1 MDKVRIF
8 FDKNY
13 GGSYQDLG
21 PGSYP
26 LHAISIGNDEL
37 SSVQVP
43 PGWKVTLWQ
52 HSNFVGSSLV
62 LTADTPYVGAA
73 FNDVTSSITVTSP
86 ADQAPLGSS
95 RSLAFTG
102 GANYLD
108 LGPTSFDFSS
118 GSFAGFTVEAWVYF
132 DQAGSWA
139 RIIDLHSD
147 SGTDNVYFA
156 REDTSS
162 SLRFSVRRGGVAK
175 EVTAANVIRNG
186 QWQHLAATL
195 DAAGNARIFVGG
207 VQVASAALHVPDNVV
222 RSRSYVG
229 RSGWST
235 DAYFVGQI
243 CEVRLWNVERSPAEL
258 VRTMSTRLSGDE
270 KGLSRYLRL
279 DEVAGS
285 TAKDWSGVRDA
296 TIVGTP
302 FFGLT
307 GSSLRGPDE
316 VVPCLTLDGSQ
327 DYVTLP
333 ALSADFGAGFTLEA
347 WVALEPGRVGARII
361 DLAAAPG
368 GHSLALCCSSS
379 NQLALFMQNGS
390 TSKGLTAAT
399 ALPTGTFV
407 HVAASYNGSGLATL
421 YVNGESVAS
430 DSAMPQPERVTR
442 SLCLIG
448 KSTRGVDPLFQGRM
462 AEVRIWTTARSAA
475 AIRAGLRGRQDAK
488 EPGLL
493 ACYPLAE
500 TGDTTAHDISEN
512 GLHGRLPET
521 ILWGQPGPSALTSL
535 FPPETALRLNGSD
548 AYVELPTIDDN
559 FSGGFT
565 LAAWLFLDRLGVSAR
580 VIELGD
586 GPDKHTIA
594 LGIADRALSLL
605 VLGSTGSKQITSNAA
620 LDSGRWQHIAATL
633 TGLGSATLYVNG
645 VVVASG
651 TAVPLPS
658 QVARRSC
665 FLGKSSKSGDNFLRG
680 RLAEVRIFSGV
691 RTAAELRGAM
701 NQALPDEVSGLL
713 RYYRL
718 DEGGGSLTM
727 DRRLPAGQDAGA
739 RAGQVRGGA
748 QRLVALPPRSTLG
761 ALAFDGSGDAVSLPA
776 LRDDFSGGFTLE
788 VWVRFA
794 GVKASECICDLG
806 NGAGGDSLILAR
818 QGSEEA
824 VVLQVSRGTSQSSL
838 ATPAGSVASCTWTH
852 LAASVASDGRATI
865 YVNGGVAASGTLP
878 LPRAGISRAQ
888 SYIGRSGS
896 VSGRELFGQL
906 ADLRIWTRARSQAEI
921 AGAADTPPR
930 GDAPGLCH
938 LYPMDE
944 ASLATVADRVDHSG
958 RLGAAPIWTG
968 LPHPSTLRFEGMGTY
983 VQMPALSA
991 DLSRGFTIE
1000 AWVYF
1005 EDNSSWARI
1014 VDIGNG
1020 AESDNVFLG
1029 RAGTSDDLALHVY
1042 RGGVRAEVHAQGVL
1056 KARRFLHIAAS
1067 LTDIASDGS
1076 TGLATLYV
1084 DGVEQE
1090 SQRIHTP
1097 RAAITR
1103 SRAFIGKS
1111 NWSADEL
1118 FRGRMSEVRL
1128 FDRGRSAAEILA
1140 SYCEPA
1146 VAGQAGLVRLYRL
1159 DDAGGTVAV
1168 DASGSAAHA
1177 TIAGP
1182 LTRPG
1187 RLFEGPG
1194 DFARLP
1200 AIDGN
1205 LSSGGFT
1212 LEAWV
1217 YSSEFVDWGRILELA
1232 TKPGLGSYNISLS
1245 RVASTEEIALRFFH
1259 TSTTSA
1265 VADVRAPGVLPLHT
1279 WVHIAVSFKPMVWSL
1294 DGKETEGD
1302 VRIYVNGLQRAL
1314 SRVAAPGNASR
1325 SSSFIG
1331 RIDGYPLGAYQHRG
1345 ALAEVRI
1352 WSGVRTADQIAQS
1365 KDVRLSGSEPG
1376 LLRYYRLDDGPGAP
1390 VKDSVSTSPAHAS
1403 WNGTLG
1409 RSGRT
1414 FDGFR
1419 DAVPLPTVRGD
1430 LASRGF
1436 TLEAW
1441 VYSTEAVHTGR
1452 ILELATKPGLGANN
1466 ISLSRNSAT
1475 TDLALRFFHD
1485 SGTAVSHVTASAAL
1499 PLHCWTHIAATF
1511 KPMVW
1516 DSSGTVTQGDVVL
1529 YVDGVAKQTARVPA
1543 PKDVDRP
1550 CSYIGKIDGYNP
1562 GDYAHTGA
1570 LSEVRIWSGARTASQ
1585 ILASRDQVLT
1595 GAEEG
1600 LLHYARLADVA
1611 VSRPDGRAL
1620 RFSGGQSGVELPI
1633 LGEPLRGGFSLESW
1647 VFASGD
1653 PKPNE
1658 TFVFL
1663 DGGPGGTTIA
1673 LRREGT
1679 SHTLVLALRSP
1690 TLGGVIAADA
1700 VLRPATFL
1708 HVCGT
1713 VDAAGGARLYVNGVV
1728 VAAGAPRPG
1737 AVSAASEL
1745 VASQLGIS
1753 SDHSGPLCGCLTE
1766 VRLWSRVLGE
1776 AEVRSNLSRRLSGSE
1791 NDLLR
1796 LYPLNSNAGRLAASG
1811 VKRTAGTIQGDP
1823 LRVLALLGSPVPL
1836 ASPGALRL
1844 DGIDDYVELPAISTD
1859 LSAGFALEAWV
1870 YFEGVQPGARIIE
1883 LSRGPDVESITLSRR
1898 GSTDGL
1904 ELTIG
1909 RGSASQSLL
1918 APSVIRDRTFMHV
1931 AATQDAAGQTSLY
1944 VDGIA
1949 RATATLHAPAP
1960 GIVRNRCYLGKSST
1974 ASVPLLGGRLA
1985 DVRLW
1990 ARARSAAELVAERST
2005 VLTSEDLGLI
2015 ANYRLD
2021 EVAGARAGDATRRAL
2036 HGIVHGQKQVFG
2048 RRAPPLLPPPPTAG
2062 SLDLDGKSDWV
2073 VLPALP
2079 ADLSSDFTLEAWVLI
2094 DQAVAG
2100 MRIFD
2105 FSTGAGHTIA
2115 LGLAGTAGNQ
2125 LALRVQ
2131 NSSSNVEVVSPA
2143 TLPVGS
2149 FAHVAVTLGA
2159 GGIATFYVGGV
2170 SKSSHSGLPMPA
2182 PVTRTQCFLGRSQ
2195 VSGAPL
2201 FQGRLAEVRIW
2212 SVARSPDEISRYQ
2225 TARLRGSEP
2234 GLVANYR
2241 CNESL
2246 GERLGDAGQSG
2257 LSGWARGRAKFSR
2270 SEPLPSPV
2278 SAAELQGTLR
2288 LDGAAH
2294 VTLPAVA
2301 GSPDGLTLEAWVYC
2315 LDLTATASFFDLASG
2330 SPSAASDRVYLGRNG
2345 SALIFGV
2352 QVGTGALQ
2360 LITAT
2365 GVLPSQTWVHV
2376 SASVDENGHVVLCK
2390 DGIPLSADSN
2400 IVSVPAA
2407 VVRGVATLGRSLDG
2421 TLFKGRIAEAR
2432 IFAGPRSP
2440 RQTAAARRVRL
2451 SGAVPGLLRCYPLA
2465 AAYGSV
2471 VTDMAQAAQHGTV
2484 QGVPIWDVGLP
2495 DVGGTLPDPT
2505 PPPSP
2510 GALRFDGASTY
2521 VRLPAIAQNL
2531 ASGFTLEAWV
2541 QPSAVGSWARIVD
2554 IGQGMR
2560 AENIYFSRYGTTDR
2574 VALRI
2579 YYSGA
2584 SYSEVLTTAA
2594 VLPTSV
2600 WTHLAATM
2608 DAAGQ
2613 VAIYVNGVATAI
2625 TIGGVTTNKLDPT
2638 KLPKAGIT
2646 RSLCY
2651 IGKSNWT
2658 WDKNFQG
2665 QMAEVR
2671 LWDRARTA
2679 EEILAA
2685 RDQRLSGQEPGLL
2698 GCFRLNETGGTLV
2711 RNLSARLGHGAGFG
2725 DLDWGAAAPSLGQGP
2740 PPPLPVKVVP
2750 TGAPPPAKAPSG
2762 LATWNVGAALNTGDS
2777 LIDTAMAAYAQNDI
2791 SFDLLG
2797 VSAKLRLGGQMT
2809 IWPLQSQVSFGGS
2822 LSLLTPTSYPL
2833 GEAVLTLN
2841 KGASPMVYTLRV
2853 KPSFPVAQMV
2863 QTAVGSTPVAG
2874 VVNALLVPFLN
2885 LFASCTLL
2893 IASGSGTDPEVGD
2906 YGKGLNLYST
2916 QKMSDLP
2923 GLSELHRA
2931 LPMLGLDSRSL
2942 VLAVRLN
2949 SPKEFTITGSA
2960 LLNLKII
2967 DSAPLSLEF
2976 NEIGLNLSSGLGEAA
2991 FGVTDRFTLK
3001 LFGEVV
3007 VFRGGISVEKGSS
3020 GSAVA
3025 VWGALDPDEAKYPG
3039 GLWRNPWGLPGLA
3052 IGGFGVELKL
3062 TTTPPFIG
3070 IGVRGEIHIGDGLL
3084 GGSMALSIDPAN
3096 YDKSILVIDSP
3107 EGIDLPRLLNAFL
3120 STTGIPGLDFL
3131 DDLLDVRLTDLL
3143 LYFAPN
3149 GGTIAG
3155 KTYDPG
3161 ISLGATLDLW
3171 GFHASLFGS
3180 VSPTT
3185 GLILQGQADRIAIEV
3200 GGIVLFQFSDVSG
3213 ALGPRVDVAA
3223 TLSRQG
3229 IFYSGRLKLLGTMYD
3244 SYQELSI
3251 DSSGLKFK
3259 AQTQLGALELRCKR
3273 SEFFLAVAPVILFRF
3288 GVLGFTVTV
3297 KVSVRI
3303 ENLVNDDGY
3312 QQSLSFTCSVLGQSL
3327 TLGPVTWGVALTDLE
3342 SILAVFEWFF
3352 ADFIK
3357 GFFKDILGQG
3367 LQVAF
3372 KWVAEN
3378 LTDIAEEAIELF
3390 KSAGAAITDIAKH
3403 VYQVFDVAAGELVS
3417 FLGTSI
3423 NEAAAILKDVLD
3435 LGAKEAAEV
3444 LGTAFGATAAAVKEA
3459 LAVAEYAADEIAA
3472 VGEELWD
3479 ALDDAAGYLDP
3490 TSW

>member
-26 LHAISIGNDEL
+26 LYALSIGNDEL
-37 SSVQVP
+37 SSVQIP

-52 HSNFVGSSLV
+52 HNNFVGSSLV

-73 FNDVTSSITVTSP
+73 FNDLTSSITVTCP
-86 ADQAPLGSS
+86 AAQAPLGSS
-95 RSLAFTG
+95 RSLAFTAG
-102 GANYLD
+102 EKYLD
-108 LGPTSFDFSS
+108 LGPTTLDFSG

-139 RIIDLHSD
+139 RIIDLYATQ
-147 SGTDNVYFA
+147 GTDNVYFA
-156 REDTSS
+156 REDTSA

-175 EVTAANVIRNG
+175 YVTAPDVIRNG
-186 QWQHLAATL
+186 QWQHVAATL
-195 DAAGNARIFVGG
+195 DAVGNARIFVGG

-222 RSRSYVG
+222 RTSSYVG
-229 RSGWST
+229 RSGWSA

-258 VRTMSTRLSGDE
+258 ARMINTRLGGDE
-270 KGLSRYLRL
+270 KGLTRYLRL
-279 DEVAGS
+279 DEADGS
-285 TAKDWSGVRDA
+285 VAKDGSGVRDA
-296 TIVGTP
+296 TIIGTP

-307 GSSLRGPDE
+307 GPSLRGPNE

-327 DYVTLP
+327 DYLTLP
-333 ALSADFGAGFTLEA
+333 ALSADFSAGFTLEA
-347 WVALEPGRVGARII
+347 WVALDPGRIGARII

-368 GHSLALCCSSS
+368 SHTLALCCGSS
-379 NQLALFMQNGS
+379 NELALFMQNGS
-390 TSKGLTAAT
+390 TTKQLTAPT
-399 ALPTGTFV
+399 ALPTGSFV

-421 YVNGESVAS
+421 YVNGESVVS

-448 KSTRGVDPLFQGRM
+448 KSTRGTDPLFQGRL
-462 AEVRIWTTARSAA
+462 AEVRIWTTARSVA

-493 ACYPLAE
+493 ACYPLNEA
-500 TGDTTAHDISEN
+500 GDTTANDSSEN
-512 GLHGRLPET
+512 GLHGRLPQS
-521 ILWGQPGPSALTSL
+521 IQWGQPGPSALTSL
-535 FPPETALRLNGSD
+535 RPPDTALWLNGSD
-548 AYVELPTIDDN
+548 AYVELPTIEDN
-559 FSGGFT
+559 FSQGFT
-565 LAAWLFLDRLGVSAR
+565 LEAWLFLDRLGGSAR

-594 LGIADRALSLL
+594 LGIAERALSFF
-605 VLGSTGSKQITSNAA
+605 VQGSTSSKAITSEGI
-620 LDSGRWQHIAATL
+620 LDSGRWLHLAATL
-633 TGLGSATLYVNG
+633 LGNGTATLYVNG
-645 VVVASG
+645 AVVASG

-658 QVARRSC
+658 QVARRYC
-665 FLGKSSKSGDNFLRG
+665 YLGKSSKSGDSLLRG
-680 RLAEVRIFSGV
+680 RLAEVRIFSV
-691 RTAAELRGAM
+691 ARTAQELRSTL
-701 NQALPDEVSGLL
+701 NQALPEEVSGLL

-718 DEGGGSLTM
+718 DEGSGTLIV

-739 RAGQVRGGA
+739 RAGQLRGAG
-748 QRLVALPPRSTLG
+748 QRLLPMPLRSTLG
-761 ALAFDGSGDAVSLPA
+761 ALAFDGSGDAVSLPT
-776 LRDDFSGGFTLE
+776 LRDDFSSGFTIE

-794 GVKASECICDLG
+794 GVKANECICDLG
-806 NGAGGDSLILAR
+806 NGTGGDSLILAR
-818 QGSEEA
+818 QSSERA
-824 VVLQVSRGTSQSSL
+824 VVLQVSRGTSTGSL
-838 ATPAGSVASCTWTH
+838 ATPAGSVTSGTWTH
-852 LAASVASDGRATI
+852 LSATVASDGRATI
-865 YVNGGVAASGTLP
+865 YLNGSVAASGTLP
-878 LPRAGISRAQ
+878 LPRAGISRAK

-921 AGAADTPPR
+921 AGGADTPLR
-930 GDAPGLCH
+930 GDELGLGH
-938 LYPMDE
+938 HYPMDE

-958 RLGAAPIWTG
+958 RLGPALIWTG
-968 LPHPSTLRFEGMGTY
+968 LPHRSTLRFEGMGTY

-991 DLSRGFTIE
+991 DLSRGFAIE

-1020 AESDNVFLG
+1020 AASDNVLLA
-1029 RAGTSDDLALHVY
+1029 RDGTSDDLALHIY
-1042 RGGVRAEVHAQGVL
+1042 RGGTYQGVSAAGVL

-1084 DGVEQE
+1084 DGVEQQ
-1090 SQRIHTP
+1090 SKRIHTP
-1097 RAAITR
+1097 RAGITR
-1103 SRAFIGKS
+1103 SSAFIGKS
-1111 NWSADEL
+1111 NWSDNKL

-1128 FDRGRSAAEILA
+1128 FDRGRSASEILA
-1140 SYCEPA
+1140 GYCEPA
-1146 VAGQAGLVRLYRL
+1146 VTGQAGLVRLYRL
-1159 DDAGGTVAV
+1159 DDAQGTVAA
-1168 DASGSAAHA
+1168 DASGSSAHG

-1182 LTRPG
+1182 LTRAG
-1187 RLFEGPG
+1187 RLFDGPG

-1200 AIDGN
+1200 TVDGD

-1217 YSSEFVDWGRILELA
+1217 YSAELVDWGRIVELA
-1232 TKPGLGSYNISLS
+1232 TKPGLDGSNISLS
-1245 RVASTEEIALRFFH
+1245 RVASSDEIALRFFDA
-1259 TSTTSA
+1259 SA
-1265 VADVRAPGVLPLHT
+1265 VVIADVRAAGALPLHT
-1279 WVHIAVSFKPMVWSL
+1279 WVHIAVSFKPMVWST
-1294 DGKETEGD
+1294 DGKEKSGD
-1302 VRIYVNGLQRAL
+1302 VRIYVDGLQRTV

-1331 RIDGYPLGAYQHRG
+1331 RIDGYALGAYQHRG

-1352 WSGVRTADQIAQS
+1352 WSGARAADQIAQY
-1365 KDVRLSGSEPG
+1365 KDVRLSGSESG

-1390 VKDSVSTSPAHAS
+1390 IKDSRSTGAVDAS
-1403 WNGTLG
+1403 WNGILG
-1409 RSGRT
+1409 RAART
-1414 FDGFR
+1414 FDGR
-1419 DAVPLPTVRGD
+1419 NDAVPLPAVRSD
-1430 LASRGF
+1430 LASQGF
-1436 TLEAW
+1436 TIEAW
-1441 VYSTEAVHTGR
+1441 VYSTATVDWGR
-1452 ILELATKPGLGANN
+1452 IVELATQPGLAAHN
-1466 ISLSRNSAT
+1466 ISLSRNGST

-1485 SGTAVSHVTASAAL
+1485 ASTSVSYVTATAAL

-1511 KPMVW
+1511 KPMAW

-1529 YVDGVAKQTARVPA
+1529 YVDGVAKKTARVIA
-1543 PKDVDRP
+1543 PKNVERP
-1550 CSYIGKIDGYNP
+1550 GSYIGKIDGYDP
-1562 GDYAHTGA
+1562 GEYAHQGA

-1600 LLHYARLADVA
+1600 LLHYARLTDVA

-1620 RFSGGQSGVELPI
+1620 RFPGGQAGVELPL
-1633 LGEPLRGGFSLESW
+1633 LGEPLLGGFSVESW

-1658 TFVFL
+1658 TFVLL

-1679 SHTLVLALRSP
+1679 SHTLVLALRSAM
-1690 TLGGVIAADA
+1690 LGGVIAADA

-1713 VDAAGGARLYVNGVV
+1713 VDATGQARLYVNGVS
-1728 VAAGAPRPG
+1728 VAAGALRPG
-1737 AVSAASEL
+1737 DVGAASEL
-1745 VASQLGIS
+1745 AASQLGIGRN
-1753 SDHSGPLCGCLTE
+1753 HSGALCGCLTE
-1766 VRLWSRVLGE
+1766 VRLWSRVLSE
-1776 AEVRSNLSRRLSGSE
+1776 TEVRSNLSKRLLGNE

-1796 LYPLNSNAGRLAASG
+1796 LYPLNSSAGRLAASA
-1811 VKRTAGTIQGDP
+1811 VKRPAGTIQGDP
-1823 LRVLALLGSPVPL
+1823 LRVLDRLGSPEPL
-1836 ASPGALRL
+1836 GSPGSLRL
-1844 DGIDDYVELPAISTD
+1844 DGIDDYVELPAIRAD

-1870 YFEGVQPGARIIE
+1870 YFEGMQPGARIIE
-1883 LSRGPDVESITLSRR
+1883 LGRGPDAETVALSRR
-1898 GSTDGL
+1898 GSTDCL
-1904 ELTIG
+1904 ELTIV
-1909 RGSASQSLL
+1909 RGSKSQSLVT
-1918 APSVIRDRTFMHV
+1918 PSVIRDRTFMHV

-1949 RATATLHAPAP
+1949 QATATLQTPAA
-1960 GIVRNRCYLGKSST
+1960 GIVRSRCYLGKSST
-1974 ASVPLLGGRLA
+1974 TGVPLLQGRLA

-1990 ARARSAAELVAERST
+1990 ARTRSGAELAAERST
-2005 VLTSEDLGLI
+2005 VLASEDRGLI

-2021 EVAGARAGDATRRAL
+2021 EVEGTRVGDATRRAL

-2048 RRAPPLLPPPPTAG
+2048 RSAPPLLPPPHTAG
-2062 SLDLDGKSDWV
+2062 SLDLDGTSDWV
-2073 VLPALP
+2073 VLPALS
-2079 ADLSSDFTLEAWVLI
+2079 ADLSSGFTFEAWVLI

-2115 LGLAGTAGNQ
+2115 LGLAGAAGNQ

-2131 NSSSNVEVVSPA
+2131 NSSSNVEVLSPA
-2143 TLPVGS
+2143 ALPLGS

-2159 GGIATFYVGGV
+2159 GGSATFYVGGV

-2182 PVTRTQCFLGRSQ
+2182 VVTRSQCFLGRSQ

-2201 FQGRLAEVRIW
+2201 FQGRMAEVRIW
-2212 SVARSPDEISRYQ
+2212 SVARSVDEISRYR
-2225 TARLRGSEP
+2225 TARLRGSES

-2241 CNESL
+2241 CNESI
-2246 GERLGDAGQSG
+2246 GERLGDAGPRG
-2257 LSGWARGRAKFSR
+2257 LFAWARGRAKFSR
-2270 SEPLPSPV
+2270 SEPLPRFV
-2278 SAAELQGTLR
+2278 SAADLQGTLR
-2288 LDGAAH
+2288 LDGVAH
-2294 VTLPAVA
+2294 VVIPTVD
-2301 GSPDGLTLEAWVYC
+2301 GSPDGMTLEAWVYC
-2315 LDLTATASFFDLASG
+2315 LDLTATASFFELAAG
-2330 SPSAASDRVYLGRNG
+2330 SPSAASHRVYLGRNG
-2345 SALIFGV
+2345 NALVFGV
-2352 QVGTGALQ
+2352 QVATGVLQ

-2365 GVLPSQTWVHV
+2365 NVLPSQAWVHV
-2376 SASVDENGHVVLCK
+2376 SASVDANGHVVLCK

-2407 VVRGVATLGRSLDG
+2407 ALRGVAMLGRSLSG
-2421 TLFKGRIAEAR
+2421 TLFNGRIAEAR

-2440 RQTAAARRVRL
+2440 RQTAAACRVRL
-2451 SGAVPGLLRCYPLA
+2451 SGAEPGLLRCYPLSA
-2465 AAYGSV
+2465 AHGSV

-2484 QGVPIWDVGLP
+2484 QGVAVWDVGLP
-2495 DVGGTLPDPT
+2495 DLGGTLPAPT
-2505 PPPSP
+2505 LPPSP
-2510 GALRFDGASTY
+2510 GSLRFDGASTY

-2531 ASGFTLEAWV
+2531 AAGFTLEAWV
-2541 QPSAVGSWARIVD
+2541 CPTAVGSWARIVD

-2584 SYSEVLTTAA
+2584 SYSEVLTTAS
-2594 VLPTSV
+2594 VLPLNV
-2600 WTHLAATM
+2600 WTHLAATL
-2608 DAAGQ
+2608 DATGQ

-2625 TIGGVTTNKLDPT
+2625 TIGGIATNKLDPT

-2646 RSLCY
+2646 RNLCY

-2665 QMAEVR
+2665 SMAEVR

-2679 EEILAA
+2679 EEIRAA
-2685 RDQRLSGQEPGLL
+2685 RDQRLSGQEPGLF
-2698 GCFRLNETGGTLV
+2698 GCFRCNETQGTQV
-2711 RNLSARLGHGAGFG
+2711 RNLSLRLGHGTGFG
-2725 DLDWGAAAPSLGQGP
+2725 DLDWGAAAPSLGLGP
-2740 PPPLPVKVVP
+2740 PPPLPVTVVP

-2762 LATWNVGAALNTGDS
+2762 LATWNVGASLNTGDS
-2777 LIDTAMAAYAQNDI
+2777 LVDTAMMAYAQNDI

-2809 IWPLQSQVSFGGS
+2809 IWPLQSQISFGGS

-2833 GEAVLTLN
+2833 GSAVLTLN

-2853 KPSFPVAQMV
+2853 TPGFSVATMV
-2863 QTAVGSTPVAG
+2863 QAAVQSTPVAG

-2931 LPMLGLDSRSL
+2931 LPMLGLDSRLL

-3001 LFGEVV
+3001 LFGEVL
-3007 VFRGGISVEKGSS
+3007 VFRGGISVEKGAS

-3084 GGSMALSIDPAN
+3084 GGSMALCIDPAN
-3096 YDKSILVIDSP
+3096 YDKTILVIDSP
-3107 EGIDLPRLLNAFL
+3107 EGIDLPRLIRAFL

-3180 VSPTT
+3180 ISPTT
-3185 GLILQGQADRIAIEV
+3185 GLVLQGQADRIYIEA
-3200 GGIVLFQFSDVSG
+3200 GGIVLFQFSDVRGDSG
-3213 ALGPRVDVAA
+3213 PHVDVAA

-3229 IFYSGRLKLLGTMYD
+3229 IVYSGRLKLLGTVYD

-3251 DSSGLKFK
+3251 DRSGLQFK
-3259 AQTQLGALELRCKR
+3259 AQTQLGALELRCKS
-3273 SEFFLAVAPVILFRF
+3273 SEFFLAVAPVIPFRF

-3297 KVSVRI
+3297 KVIVRV

-3312 QQSLSFTCSVLGQSL
+3312 RQSLSFTCSVLGQSL
-3327 TLGPVTWGVALTDLE
+3327 TLGPVTWGIALTDLE

-3357 GFFKDILGQG
+3357 GFFTDMLGQG
-3367 LQVAF
+3367 LKVAF
-3372 KWVAEN
+3372 EWVADN
-3378 LTDIAEEAIELF
+3378 LTDIAEEAVELF
-3390 KSAGAAITDIAKH
+3390 KSAGATIVDIAKN
-3403 VYQVFDVAAGELVS
+3403 VYEVFDVAAGELVG

-3423 NEAAAILKDVLD
+3423 NETAAILKDVLL

-3459 LAVAEYAADEIAA
+3459 LAVAKYAADEIAA
-3472 VGEELWD
+3472 VGETVWN